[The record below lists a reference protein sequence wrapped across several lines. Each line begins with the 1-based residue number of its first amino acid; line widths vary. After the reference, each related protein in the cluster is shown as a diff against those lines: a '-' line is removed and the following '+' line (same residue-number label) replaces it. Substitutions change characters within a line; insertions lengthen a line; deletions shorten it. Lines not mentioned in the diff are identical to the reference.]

1 MGATLDGKSPDFD
14 LGGGMMNLEEIW
26 GQVLHQLQVTMPR
39 ASFET
44 WARDTQAVS
53 LDKNVITVRARNA
66 YARDWLESR
75 MTDIVQDILKGILDH
90 QVSVQF
96 VVRENPME
104 EEQPD
109 EAQLDEENELDI
121 EPVQWLDY
129 DRIVQ
134 PHKQIVVKGY
144 LRRLGMEIGPKA
156 IWLYI
161 GFHQAAWR
169 AQEQN
174 PSGIKALHSQDVM
187 RFSGLS
193 NGAFWRILKHTV
205 AQQHLQGLVQ
215 RAEDANTRRF
225 RRGRDGRPHRAPIRY
240 QVFMTPRL
248 TGMDSLAIH
257 ARIKSMTNGNLEIH
271 KALQEL
277 LAVENVMEL
286 LTPIESVGIA
296 LPLHTVMDIVRL
308 EAGEA
313 HTSEM
318 DKLAQQL
325 HRRIISML
333 GDIHIPHF
341 FITHTIHIYNL
352 TPAQAWLITVSRDM
366 AYINAR
372 TGERRDQVTFKR
384 GYLEMAELIGS
395 GRYKT
400 VQAWLHPHWN
410 AQRGGNLSRFLMEMP
425 IPDSNPDVDLRV
437 ESMPRSFRVLLE
449 EPLDANGGIRLDAN
463 GSHRTDANGSIS
475 WTQMGGLVD
484 ADGSHMVDA
493 NGSAL
498 NTIKHAPN
506 TKKKNTSTTQHAR
519 SAKAAEAVPSFW
531 ELESLLQQ
539 NDVHPKVQ
547 KELLKVQASV
557 HAFVSWVLYVASSQ
571 SGNLSDPLGYALSRL
586 REHPLREARGVFRQF
601 ADLPPSELLLLMEST
616 PHSAYALPR
625 EVEHPLA
632 HAWKKAM
639 GSHNPMMPQVYKI
652 LFGIDGEE

>member
-1 MGATLDGKSPDFD
+1 ML
-14 LGGGMMNLEEIW
+14 NLEEIW
-26 GQVLHQLQVTMPR
+26 GQVLHQLQLDMPR

-44 WARDTQAVS
+44 WAKDTRALS
-53 LDKNVITVRARNA
+53 LEKNVLTVCARNA
-66 YARDWLESR
+66 YARDWMESR
-75 MTDIVQDILKGILDH
+75 MTAIIQKILKGMLDH
-90 QVSVQF
+90 PVSVRF
-96 VVRENPME
+96 VASENP
-104 EEQPD
+104 
-109 EAQLDEENELDI
+109 LDEEESDETPADEESELDI

-174 PSGIKALHSQDVM
+174 LSGVKTLHSQDVM

-193 NGAFWRILKHTV
+193 NGAFWRLLKHTLV
-205 AQQHLQGLVQ
+205 QQHLQGLVQ
-215 RAEDANTRRF
+215 RAEAQESRRF
-225 RRGRDGRPHRAPIRY
+225 RRGRDGRPHRAPVRY

-248 TGMDSLAIH
+248 TRTDAIAIH
-257 ARIKSMTNGNLEIH
+257 ARIRSMTEGKLEIH

-277 LAVENVMEL
+277 LAIEDVMEL
-286 LTPIESVGIA
+286 LTPNEPLRIA
-296 LPLHTVMDIVRL
+296 VPLHTVMDIVRL
-308 EAGEA
+308 EAGDA

-318 DKLAQQL
+318 EKLAQQL

-333 GDIHIPHF
+333 GDIHIPHY
-341 FITHTIHIYNL
+341 FITETIRRHTL

-366 AYINAR
+366 AFINSR
-372 TGERRDQVTFKR
+372 TGERRDLVTFKR

-400 VQAWLHPHWN
+400 IQAWLHPHWN
-410 AQRGGNLSRFLMEMP
+410 EQRGGNLARFLMEVPM
-425 IPDSNPDVDLRV
+425 PDSNPDVDLRV
-437 ESMPRSFRVLLE
+437 ESMPRAFQVLLE
-449 EPLDANGGIRLDAN
+449 EPLDANGGIRLDAH
-463 GSHRTDANGSIS
+463 GSHMADANGSIS
-475 WTQMGGLVD
+475 WTQMGVLVD
-484 ADGSHMVDA
+484 ANGSHMVDA

-498 NTIKHAPN
+498 NTIKHVPN

-531 ELESLLQQ
+531 ELEALLGQ

-547 KELLKVQASV
+547 KELLDVQASV
-557 HAFVSWVLYVASSQ
+557 HAFVSWVLYVASPQ

-586 REHPLREARGVFRQF
+586 REHPLREARGAFRQF
-601 ADLPPSELLLLMEST
+601 ADLPPSELLLLMQST
-616 PHSAYALPR
+616 PHSSYALPGQ
-625 EVEHPLA
+625 VEHPLA
-632 HAWKKAM
+632 RAWKKAM
-639 GSHNPMMPQVYKI
+639 GSHNPMLPQVYKI
-652 LFGIDGEE
+652 LFGNEVEE